1 MVINC
6 KDIRAE
12 ARRSLKGFWKV
23 IILIS
28 LVYTLVDIV
37 GDLIPES
44 STLVTI
50 LMSVISIIYGSFF
63 LFGYTSIILRLV
75 RGQNVK
81 LKDMLSGRFLKGLG
95 MNVVVG
101 IYTILWSLLLII
113 PGIIAAIKYSMTFY
127 VWVDNPN
134 IGINEAIRKSIEMT
148 DGHIMDILKLG
159 LSFIGWI
166 ALIFIPAAIIG
177 YWHEQ
182 YFAIIS
188 SVGMIFLTPYIDV
201 AMGTLYTRLAQE
213 QKDGNIDLY

>member
-1 MVINC
+1 MIINC

-28 LVYTLVDIV
+28 LVYKLVDV
-37 GDLIPES
+37 GGDFIPKS
-44 STLVTI
+44 STLVI
-50 LMSVISIIYGSFF
+50 VLMSVISTIYGSFF
-63 LFGYTSIILRLV
+63 LFGYTSIILGLV
-75 RGQNVK
+75 RGQNIK
-81 LKDMLSGRFLKGLG
+81 LKYMLSGRFLKALAI
-95 MNVVVG
+95 NVVVG

-134 IGINEAIRKSIEMT
+134 IGINEAISKSTEMT
-148 DGHIMDILKLG
+148 DGHIMDIFTLG

-166 ALIFIPAAIIG
+166 ALIFVPAAIVG

-182 YFAIIS
+182 YFPIIA

-201 AMGTLYTRLAQE
+201 AMGTLYTRLAEE
-213 QKDGNIDLY
+213 QKNEI